1 MDYGLAS
8 GVDRWK
14 SGYIRPKAG
23 MWILCESYEIGRKS
37 FFSLPLD
44 TQLADGVG
52 FWVAGGGV
60 GWLRVVCALGV
71 GVSGC
76 KRWKRVSAKWKIE

>member
-52 FWVAGGGV
+52 FWVAE
-60 GWLRVVCALGV
+60 GWCWLATCCVCAGGWGEWLQKV
-71 GVSGC
+71 EESEC
-76 KRWKRVSAKWKIE
+76 EMEN

>member
-8 GVDRWK
+8 GVDWWK

-52 FWVAGGGV
+52 FWVAGGWC
-60 GWLRVVCALGV
+60 WLATCCVCAGGWGEWLQKV
-71 GVSGC
+71 EESEC
-76 KRWKRVSAKWKIE
+76 EMEN